1 MADRLLTSSCC
12 VLHLAPTCRCIC
24 CRLPFVPRLA
34 AAAAPVEPR
43 PGPRGQAAWWRDRQ
57 QQRWQQ
63 GDSCGSS
70 RDCWHSR
77 RYFTT
82 QVCSSHWRWQGEAL
96 SGGGDARPLQS
107 SSQLMQRGFDFPT
120 PSLANHFVQHRLP
133 ACSAPP
139 PPAAVGGREN
149 VGGGCRQRPTAGDLV
164 SVAHNPSQACAWGCA
179 LAGQPGRHQSVSPG
193 QPGPHTHIAMVA
205 APAPAA
211 LCCGLLFAALYN
223 CVLTAALHALLRRS
237 PTNSMLSEDPLLS
250 YIKSQLAAPST
261 RGDGAS
267 SQGTLST
274 TPSARMRALAGVDVQ
289 PWAMSFSELEILIL
303 IGEGSFGKASGATE
317 LACLAAA
324 GAQAGQHPG
333 ALPSIPPLQSSPFA
347 HCISCPAGLLWQ
359 MARDAGGLQGAAA
372 GERRHQKCQRGAERP
387 LHPFYSA

>member
-1 MADRLLTSSCC
+1 M
-12 VLHLAPTCRCIC
+12 
-24 CRLPFVPRLA
+24 
-34 AAAAPVEPR
+34 
-43 PGPRGQAAWWRDRQ
+43 
-57 QQRWQQ
+57 
-63 GDSCGSS
+63 
-70 RDCWHSR
+70 
-77 RYFTT
+77 
-82 QVCSSHWRWQGEAL
+82 
-96 SGGGDARPLQS
+96 
-107 SSQLMQRGFDFPT
+107 
-120 PSLANHFVQHRLP
+120 
-133 ACSAPP
+133 
-139 PPAAVGGREN
+139 
-149 VGGGCRQRPTAGDLV
+149 
-164 SVAHNPSQACAWGCA
+164 
-179 LAGQPGRHQSVSPG
+179 SPG

-289 PWAMSFSELEILIL
+289 PWAMSFSELEILNL